1 MPSVQIAQYQKA
13 WVEGLNRGDLSAA
26 DGSFAADCIIH
37 ITGVAEPVKGVEAWK
52 GVVGAFLTAFPDLH
66 FTMEDQITVGDK
78 VATRWSARGT
88 HRGPLGPIPASGG
101 SIRIDGLL
109 FDRVVNGK
117 VVERWE
123 QFDQAVML
131 QQLGV
136 Q

>member
-1 MPSVQIAQYQKA
+1 MPSLPQYQKT

-26 DGSFAADCIIH
+26 HTSFAPECVIH

-66 FTMEDQITVGDK
+66 FTMEDHVTSGNI
-78 VATRWSARGT
+78 VAMRWTARGT
-88 HRGPLGPIPASGG
+88 QRGPLGPLPATGR

-109 FDRVVNGK
+109 FDRVENGR

-123 QFDQAVML
+123 QFDQTLMM